1 MPDLFGLDIAGLVA
15 DSIASAG
22 DVRPGT
28 LAHKVAGTRGSGD
41 NVLAGTNPTTT
52 THSFRGFVETR
63 TPRRAESLV
72 ENPIAVVSILGATV
86 SPMVEPDVGD
96 VATIDGDAYTLV
108 ELLSADPARA
118 LYEFRG
124 EEA

>member
-1 MPDLFGLDIAGLVA
+1 MPDLFGLDIAGIVA
-15 DSIASAG
+15 SSIGAAG

-28 LAHKVAGTRGSGD
+28 LVHKVAGTRGAGTD
-41 NVLAGTNPTTT
+41 VLGGTNPTTT
-52 THSFRGFVETR
+52 NHTFRGFVETR

-72 ENPIAVVSILGATV
+72 ENPIAVVSILGATLEPAV
-86 SPMVEPDVGD
+86 KPDVGD
-96 VATIDGDAYTLV
+96 VATIDGEVYTLV
-108 ELLSADPARA
+108 ELLNADPARA